1 MVLAVIQKQRTG
13 FRHILV
19 LVPGQHDVPVFHA
32 VAHGHAAHVGIRM
45 LVQHRLGQDGDRVVF
60 DTSSTMKSHW
70 ELSRANFGRK
80 PAAWQ
85 ASTICS
91 WRMKS

>member
-1 MVLAVIQKQRTG
+1 MVLAVIQKQRAG

-45 LVQHRLGQDGDRVVF
+45 LVQHRLGQGDGGVSLNWHSWIGVATWF
-60 DTSSTMKSHW
+60 QTGTAGPG
-70 ELSRANFGRK
+70 RACRLQT
-80 PAAWQ
+80 PSIAD
-85 ASTICS
+85 
-91 WRMKS
+91 